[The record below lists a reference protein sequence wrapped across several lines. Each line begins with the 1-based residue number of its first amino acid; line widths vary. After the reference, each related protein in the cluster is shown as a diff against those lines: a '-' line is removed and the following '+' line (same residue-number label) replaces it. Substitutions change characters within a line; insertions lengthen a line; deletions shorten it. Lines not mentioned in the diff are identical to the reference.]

1 MGILS
6 DSPVLTLLAQF
17 AYLQLLDVL
26 TSLAFLASGVREANP
41 VARFLTSSSGSPL
54 HGLVAAKAM
63 ALVLGWYCW
72 RSQRRRLLVRVNLFY
87 AGLVAWNLLAF
98 LIRAAS
104 A

>member
-1 MGILS
+1 
-6 DSPVLTLLAQF
+6 VLTLLAQF
-17 AYLQLLDVL
+17 VYLQSLDVL

-41 VARFLTSSSGSPL
+41 VVRFLTSSSGSAL
-54 HGLVAAKAM
+54 HGLLAAKLM

-98 LIRAAS
+98 LLKTAS